1 MNESPKPLVI
11 EFLGT
16 PGAGKTT
23 LLKAARTFFQ
33 DNGFQAYSVVDA
45 ARPLAQRTFPGKL
58 VNRFSPASYRKQLL
72 WQVFYYSSLINRR
85 NFKRKHPR
93 LIKYVTY
100 SQPRRPAEA
109 AVRERRVLYWFYH
122 LIGYYEFLT
131 KHVQPGEVLIW
142 DDGFVHRAVHL
153 HASRVETPDLGQVRA
168 YLDLIPQPDLL
179 IVPCTPIEICEERI
193 MQRGI
198 WEHFRNKSRAELKQ
212 YLTSANQVVIGTV
225 NYVKAK
231 GWTVI
236 EVDNSSGNL
245 AAAPE
250 ELQKK
255 LMNMEP
261 LIARSLIH

>member
-1 MNESPKPLVI
+1 MSKSPKPLVV

-33 DNGFQAYSVVDA
+33 DNGFQAYSVIDA
-45 ARPLAQRTFPGKL
+45 ARPLAQRTLSGKL
-58 VNRFSPASYRKQLL
+58 VNRLSPASYRKQLL
-72 WQVFYYSSLINRR
+72 WQVFYYSSLIDRL
-85 NFKRKHPR
+85 NFRRKHPQ

-100 SQPRRPAEA
+100 SQQRRPDEA
-109 AVRERRVLYWFYH
+109 AIRERRVLYWFYH

-131 KHVQPGEVLIW
+131 KHAQSGEVLIW

-153 HASRVETPDLGQVRA
+153 HASRVETPNLQQVRT
-168 YLDLIPQPDLL
+168 YLDLIPQTDIL

-193 MQRGI
+193 VQRGI

-236 EVDNSSGNL
+236 EVDNSSDNL
-245 AAAPE
+245 TAAPE

-255 LMNMEP
+255 LMTTES
-261 LIARSLIH
+261 LIARSLKT